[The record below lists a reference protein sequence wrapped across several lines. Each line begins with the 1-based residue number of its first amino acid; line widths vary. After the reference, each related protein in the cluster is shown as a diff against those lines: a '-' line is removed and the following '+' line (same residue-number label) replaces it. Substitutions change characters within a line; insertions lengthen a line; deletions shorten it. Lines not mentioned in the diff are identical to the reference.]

1 METMLLLGIF
11 AGLGWLA
18 YRLIR
23 RRRPKKSLGTDGTG
37 WWYLKAGK
45 AIGPVTIDTLREIL
59 IRNPDAATTQV
70 WRSGVEDWALARE
83 VPSLMGA
90 AERPPPIITT
100 PSDPKPAIAAFTAL
114 AVGVVIMA
122 ICSKIIYDNSASGIG
137 HLTGE
142 FIGGAFLLFLLRLA
156 LIRRRTKYSDA
167 AIFVIAALWVAGM
180 NASKGLEFKE
190 AKEALRD
197 VSFQA
202 KPVADVAQ
210 QHTSNKFLQFAALAL
225 SAAEEASASAKTVYD
240 ELEPPL
246 LAKDINPT
254 TATRTELQA
263 YLAALRTAQA
273 NATQIV
279 PRVRAIEAQ
288 KHEKVKALAK
298 TTGVSD
304 DVQSNFLV
312 GLDEAAAKNLERL
325 ERQSASYANLYRAL
339 AANCTLLI
347 EQYGRYQVLP
357 DKRIQFAD
365 STATGA
371 YSVNSHAAEAAAK
384 EAQRLFEE
392 AQQMQRMQR
401 TSFASP

>member
-1 METMLLLGIF
+1 
-11 AGLGWLA
+11 
-18 YRLIR
+18 
-23 RRRPKKSLGTDGTG
+23 
-37 WWYLKAGK
+37 
-45 AIGPVTIDTLREIL
+45 
-59 IRNPDAATTQV
+59 
-70 WRSGVEDWALARE
+70 
-83 VPSLMGA
+83 
-90 AERPPPIITT
+90 
-100 PSDPKPAIAAFTAL
+100 
-114 AVGVVIMA
+114 
-122 ICSKIIYDNSASGIG
+122 
-137 HLTGE
+137 
-142 FIGGAFLLFLLRLA
+142 
-156 LIRRRTKYSDA
+156 
-167 AIFVIAALWVAGM
+167 
-180 NASKGLEFKE
+180 
-190 AKEALRD
+190 
-197 VSFQA
+197 
-202 KPVADVAQ
+202 
-210 QHTSNKFLQFAALAL
+210 
-225 SAAEEASASAKTVYD
+225 VYD

-246 LAKDINPT
+246 LAKDINPA

-357 DKRIQFAD
+357 DKRIQFANG
-365 STATGA
+365 TATGA